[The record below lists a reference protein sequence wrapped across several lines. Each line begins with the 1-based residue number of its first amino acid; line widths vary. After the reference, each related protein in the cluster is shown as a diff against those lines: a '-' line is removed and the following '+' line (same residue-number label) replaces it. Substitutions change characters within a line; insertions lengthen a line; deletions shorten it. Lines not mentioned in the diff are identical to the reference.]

1 MKVKLKVKR
10 TDPESGTSGYSQYTI
25 DAPESTTLLDALINV
40 REYEDG
46 TLSLRCSCRS
56 AICGDWVAI
65 ECTR

>member
-10 TDPESGTSGYSQYTI
+10 TNPETGDNSYSRYEI
-25 DAPESTTLLDALINV
+25 EAEKSVTLLDALIQV

-56 AICGDWVAI
+56 AICGSCGSDEAM
-65 ECTR
+65 